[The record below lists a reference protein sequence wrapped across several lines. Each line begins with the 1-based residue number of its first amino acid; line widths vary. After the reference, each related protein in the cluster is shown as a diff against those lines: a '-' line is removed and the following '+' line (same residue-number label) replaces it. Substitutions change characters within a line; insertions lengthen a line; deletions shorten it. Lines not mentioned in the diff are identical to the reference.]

1 MHINGEVDWG
11 RVMRGGAEK
20 RVGRKNC
27 IQDVRKKGERK
38 ERREREREGEGERE
52 KGRTEGKRKET
63 KEGRKKKDSILSSIY
78 KD

>member
-52 KGRTEGKRKET
+52 ATISNSYG
-63 KEGRKKKDSILSSIY
+63 
-78 KD
+78 